1 MSRKIAR
8 RVAVLLLPQR
18 AAIGEARLLARD
30 ELEQRRLA
38 ALGGLS
44 RSGERAGDVLGP
56 LDPLAPAA
64 HGAPQIRVAPADVT
78 GAVLVV
84 RDDEVRDAARTR
96 SSSARTLSRPAGRPP
111 WALTASMNC
120 RSTSRASPRSG

>member
-18 AAIGEARLLARD
+18 AAVGEARLLARD

-38 ALGGLS
+38 ALGGLA

-56 LDPLAPAA
+56 LDPRAPSA
-64 HGAPQIRVAPADVT
+64 HGARHIRAAPADVT
-78 GAVLVV
+78 RAVLGV
-84 RDDEVRDAARTR
+84 RDNGGR
-96 SSSARTLSRPAGRPP
+96 SLYGHRLAGEHD
-111 WALTASMNC
+111 
-120 RSTSRASPRSG
+120 

>member
-1 MSRKIAR
+1 MHAGSRSPWRSQLRIGASTPSMSRKIAR

-78 GAVLVV
+78 GAVQI
-84 RDDEVRDAARTR
+84 
-96 SSSARTLSRPAGRPP
+96 GR
-111 WALTASMNC
+111 AHV
-120 RSTSRASPRSG
+120 

>member
-38 ALGGLS
+38 ALGALS

-84 RDDEVRDAARTR
+84 RDDEVRDLDGHGDRKSTR
-96 SSSARTLSRPAGRPP
+96 LNSSHTVISYAVFCLKKKK
-111 WALTASMNC
+111 
-120 RSTSRASPRSG
+120 

>member
-18 AAIGEARLLARD
+18 AAIGEARLLAGD

-38 ALGGLS
+38 ALGGLARS
-44 RSGERAGDVLGP
+44 REGAGDVVGP
-56 LDPLAPAA
+56 LDSLAPTA
-64 HGAPQIRVAPADVT
+64 HGPPQIRVAPADVA

-84 RDDEVRDAARTR
+84 RHDEVRD
-96 SSSARTLSRPAGRPP
+96 LDGHGRVVED
-111 WALTASMNC
+111 
-120 RSTSRASPRSG
+120 